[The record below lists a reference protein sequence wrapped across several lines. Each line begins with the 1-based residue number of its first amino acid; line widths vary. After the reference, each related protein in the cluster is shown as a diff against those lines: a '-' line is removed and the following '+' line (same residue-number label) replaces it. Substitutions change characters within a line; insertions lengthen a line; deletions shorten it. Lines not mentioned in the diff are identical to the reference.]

1 MSWGVMSADGEW
13 KVRSSALD
21 RTVLL
26 VAALGLFLCTAV
38 LQASP
43 AAAEPLGPGVVG
55 TTVAAT
61 TTTTLPNG
69 DALNQAGSAIT
80 TDPSPSSSTTES
92 TTEST
97 TVTTTVGTTSSTT
110 TPTTS
115 TTLLQTSK
123 TTSNTTLPPGPSPET
138 LQRLRD
144 LEALSGKISAK
155 QYQIYKA
162 SIELDEVD
170 RVLGLTVEEYNL
182 RVLQLEDA
190 ERESERLRHELELV
204 RAELATALAALEE
217 RMVGTYKSDTAALGF
232 LLGTTD
238 LSDFIRRLSLLVSI
252 VRSDRD
258 RFEQISSLRA
268 RSDRLLD
275 EVSRQIYDVATAARR
290 LEEQKAQIQ
299 TRLDERQ
306 SYIDLLSAEVRAL
319 VDEQRRLAVDVT
331 PLGFDVGAFMVGDT
345 NAIVKTALQYLGIP
359 YVWGGA
365 TPSGFDCSG
374 LVQYVFKQHGI
385 SVPHYSRYQA
395 QLGFEVP
402 TADIRPADLVFFG
415 DPVYHEGMYI
425 GDGLFIHAP
434 RTGDVVK
441 ISVLASRSD
450 LSHVRRVAVVAPVEG
465 PPQGP

>member
-1 MSWGVMSADGEW
+1 MHCGPPGVSRGGGVPRPGCSRHYGRCYHPDH
-13 KVRSSALD
+13 
-21 RTVLL
+21 TV
-26 VAALGLFLCTAV
+26 
-38 LQASP
+38 QRRR
-43 AAAEPLGPGVVG
+43 LGPGRLHDHHCSFLG
-55 TTVAAT
+55 QQHHREHRREHHHDHHDRRT
-61 TTTTLPNG
+61 TTTTLP
-69 DALNQAGSAIT
+69 QA
-80 TDPSPSSSTTES
+80 P
-92 TTEST
+92 
-97 TVTTTVGTTSSTT
+97 TTTT
-110 TPTTS
+110 
-115 TTLLQTSK
+115 
-123 TTSNTTLPPGPSPET
+123 NTTQPPGPSPET

-144 LEALSGKISAK
+144 LEALSGKISEK

-170 RVLGLTVEEYNL
+170 RVLALTVEEYNL
-182 RVLQLEDA
+182 RVLELEDA
-190 ERESERLRHELELV
+190 DRESQRLRHELELV

-275 EVSRQIYDVATAARR
+275 ELSRQIYDVATATRR

-299 TRLDERQ
+299 ARLDERQ
-306 SYIDLLSAEVRAL
+306 SYIDVLSAEMRRL

-345 NAIVKTALQYLGIP
+345 NAIVKTALQYLGVP

-365 TPSGFDCSG
+365 TPNGFDCSG
-374 LVQYVFKQHGI
+374 LVQYVFRQHGL

-415 DPVYHEGMYI
+415 DPVYHVGIYI

-441 ISVLASRSD
+441 ISALASRSD
-450 LSHVRRVAVVAPVEG
+450 LSHVRRVAVVAPLEG
-465 PPQGP
+465 PPEGL

>member
-1 MSWGVMSADGEW
+1 M
-13 KVRSSALD
+13 
-21 RTVLL
+21 VLL
-26 VAALGLFLCTAV
+26 LAALGLFLCTAV
-38 LQASP
+38 IQTSP
-43 AAAEPLGPGVVG
+43 AAAVSLDPGVVG
-55 TTVAAT
+55 ITVEAT
-61 TTTTLPNG
+61 TTTTPSNG
-69 DALNQAGSAIT
+69 NALGQGGST
-80 TDPSPSSSTTES
+80 TTTAPSSPSSTTES
-92 TTEST
+92 TVETATTTTTT
-97 TVTTTVGTTSSTT
+97 TVTTS
-110 TPTTS
+110 TTS
-115 TTLLQTSK
+115 TTTLPHASTT
-123 TTSNTTLPPGPSPET
+123 TTSTTQPPGPSPET

-170 RVLGLTVEEYNL
+170 RVLALTVEEYNL
-182 RVLQLEDA
+182 RVLELEDA
-190 ERESERLRHELELV
+190 DRESQRLRHELELV

-258 RFEQISSLRA
+258 RFAQISSLRA

-275 EVSRQIYDVATAARR
+275 ELSRQIYDVATATRR

-299 TRLDERQ
+299 ARLDERQ
-306 SYIDLLSAEVRAL
+306 NYIDMLSAEMRKL

-345 NAIVKTALQYLGIP
+345 SAIVKTALQYLGIP

-365 TPSGFDCSG
+365 TPNGFDCSG
-374 LVQYVFKQHGI
+374 LVQYVFQQHGL

-415 DPVYHEGMYI
+415 DPVYHVGIYI

-441 ISVLASRSD
+441 ISALASRSD
-450 LSHVRRVAVVAPVEG
+450 LSHVRRVAVVVAPLEG
-465 PPQGP
+465 PPEGF